1 MKDDV
6 PEAAP
11 KRPILPSAWNTFADM
26 VADINAGDERATNA
40 LIEEWKAYKRSQH
53 ENEPEA

>member
-6 PEAAP
+6 PETVS
-11 KRPILPSAWNTFADM
+11 KRPALPSGWNTFADM
-26 VADINAGDERATNA
+26 VTDINDGDERAMNA
-40 LIEEWKAYKRSQH
+40 LIEEWKAYKRAQH